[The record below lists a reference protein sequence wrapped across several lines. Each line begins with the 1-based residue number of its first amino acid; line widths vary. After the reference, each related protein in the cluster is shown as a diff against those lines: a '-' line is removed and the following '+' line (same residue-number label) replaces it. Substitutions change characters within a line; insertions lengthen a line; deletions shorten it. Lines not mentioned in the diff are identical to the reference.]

1 MHFLTVNILLT
12 FLRKSFWYYAL
23 LLLFLLMPLTYIF
36 LIFYNYLNF
45 CYFAIFGSAK
55 FAVENS
61 ITSIFYVPKSVI
73 YLSDMTVST
82 KELFQIII
90 TRISNSSDCENTIAL
105 FLFSFIL
112 LFLLLPHKRDFWG
125 WKLVFQQSSYYLAFA
140 IFPQKNPWALSL
152 RIL

>member
-1 MHFLTVNILLT
+1 
-12 FLRKSFWYYAL
+12 
-23 LLLFLLMPLTYIF
+23 MPLTYIF

-45 CYFAIFGSAK
+45 CYFTIFGSAK

-61 ITSIFYVPKSVI
+61 ITSIFYVPNFMSVI

-90 TRISNSSDCENTIAL
+90 TRISNSSDCENAIAL

-112 LFLLLPHKRDFWG
+112 LFLLLPHKRDF
-125 WKLVFQQSSYYLAFA
+125 
-140 IFPQKNPWALSL
+140 
-152 RIL
+152 